1 MMKRS
6 GKKTLSIIVVM
17 AMICTLSLMSVDFAA
32 DFGGESIV
40 TPTMDVWFEQNGDST
55 YINLHGLTIGGQYFV
70 SLYDDANQRIDGP
83 YGYVDFGESMPFDD
97 FGVPILPGNRII
109 VEAQQPD
116 MSLFTVIDY
125 VVADISVDVVN
136 INTETITGF
145 SNQGP
150 QIQVVVFE
158 LDGDTEIA
166 EYSLM
171 ADVTDGT
178 FSADFTGVCD
188 IHPLSTGLI
197 VQPDGLGNQTVT
209 NWWAPNPE
217 LMVNPMLETMS
228 GYGWSGPVTVVFNE
242 GTPAET
248 SFIIPVEPEFGS
260 FENVDLGVD
269 FYGGLTFKAYDGMT
283 TRLMTVST
291 LTIEWMD
298 ISSDQV
304 MMVAEPDAYI
314 QFIIMEGTFPD
325 VSFPVWVDGT
335 TDETGHLLFDFS
347 TTSATPYDLTMASW
361 GFTRNYDGHNNATLY
376 EWRTSEYVTIYGDLT
391 GDGQLDKADVKL
403 LARAVAGKITL
414 SDYQQIVADVDQDGD
429 VDALDLKALN
439 QLIKQK

>member
-1 MMKRS
+1 MKRS

-17 AMICTLSLMSVDFAA
+17 AMICTLSIMSVDFAA
-32 DFGGESIV
+32 DLGGESIV

-97 FGVPILPGNRII
+97 FIEPIMPGNHVILQ
-109 VEAQQPD
+109 EQQPD
-116 MSLFTVIDY
+116 ESLITVIDY

-136 INTETITGF
+136 INTEIITGF

-158 LDGDTEIA
+158 LDGDTVIA

-171 ADVTDGT
+171 ADITGGT

-217 LMVNPMLETMS
+217 LMVNSMLETMS
-228 GYGWSGPVTVVFNE
+228 GYG
-242 GTPAET
+242 
-248 SFIIPVEPEFGS
+248 
-260 FENVDLGVD
+260 
-269 FYGGLTFKAYDGMT
+269 
-283 TRLMTVST
+283 
-291 LTIEWMD
+291 
-298 ISSDQV
+298 
-304 MMVAEPDAYI
+304 
-314 QFIIMEGTFPD
+314 
-325 VSFPVWVDGT
+325 
-335 TDETGHLLFDFS
+335 
-347 TTSATPYDLTMASW
+347 
-361 GFTRNYDGHNNATLY
+361 
-376 EWRTSEYVTIYGDLT
+376 
-391 GDGQLDKADVKL
+391 
-403 LARAVAGKITL
+403 
-414 SDYQQIVADVDQDGD
+414 
-429 VDALDLKALN
+429 
-439 QLIKQK
+439 